1 MNEQPR
7 NQPNESGCNEKALGI
22 KMLICV
28 CMYNE
33 SKNAINLTLT
43 GIYNNLEHL

>member
-7 NQPNESGCNEKALGI
+7 NQPNEKALGI